1 MPNKKSKLNKSSKF
15 IYNILIVILAIVI
28 VGFIYSVVQKSW
40 NNGVAIQNPQLND
53 NQKTLLAVDIYEANP
68 ILDIKVEILNGCGEK
83 ELAAKT
89 ADYLR
94 TEHID
99 VLRWENADNFDY
111 ERTVLIHRSDNLSNL
126 KTVAEV
132 LNFDIND
139 SVRVII
145 QPTSTSDVDFT
156 LILGKDYRSV
166 KPIRVYLANL
176 Q

>member
-1 MPNKKSKLNKSSKF
+1 MPNKKSKLNKHSKF
-15 IYNILIVILAIVI
+15 IYNILIVVLAIVA
-28 VGFIYSVVQKSW
+28 VGFIYSVAQKSW

-53 NQKTLLAVDIYEANP
+53 NQKAQLAVDIYEANP
-68 ILDIKVEILNGCGEK
+68 VLDIKVEVLNGCGEK

-94 TEHID
+94 TEHLD
-99 VLRWENADNFDY
+99 VLRWENADNFNY
-111 ERTVLIHRSDNLSNL
+111 ERTILIHLSDNLSNL
-126 KTVAEV
+126 QTVAKV

-139 SVRVII
+139 SSRVFI
-145 QPTSTSDVDFT
+145 QPSSTSDVDLI

-166 KPIRVYLANL
+166 QPIRVYLANL